1 MQNMQ
6 LAIQKQ
12 MLWESRG
19 MFDLSFPNGS
29 RDGLLV
35 IISKKNAQRMKPL
48 VVLCDGGFSS
58 GEVSGSDHL
67 RCWIHTCQEIILR

>member
-35 IISKKNAQRMKPL
+35 IISKQCSKNETIG
-48 VVLCDGGFSS
+48 VGV
-58 GEVSGSDHL
+58 
-67 RCWIHTCQEIILR
+67 